1 MGGIRTKRDYKAVL
15 ATHPPNFFILCTYL
29 LSIFDKIFNF
39 VPYFPCYS
47 EVVKSKKL
55 TKFRVGVKSNL
66 SVFVSQLL
74 HSEGG
79 ESGAGSGQG
88 PMVTT
93 HDGPGVG
100 ADIRLPGKM
109 VKQDVMP
116 G

>member
-1 MGGIRTKRDYKAVL
+1 MC
-15 ATHPPNFFILCTYL
+15 HFI
-29 LSIFDKIFNF
+29 
-39 VPYFPCYS
+39 PYFPCYS

-55 TKFRVGVKSNL
+55 TKFRAGVKSNL

-79 ESGAGSGQG
+79 ESGCRVRSGLHG
-88 PMVTT
+88 HWT